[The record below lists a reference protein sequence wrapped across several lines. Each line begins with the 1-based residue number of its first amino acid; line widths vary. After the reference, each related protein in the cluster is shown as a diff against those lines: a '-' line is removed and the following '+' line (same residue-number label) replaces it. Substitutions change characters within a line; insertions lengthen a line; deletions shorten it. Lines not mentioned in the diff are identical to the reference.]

1 MEFRKNLLAA
11 LLASA
16 TIMPMYGD
24 NIKDNVTLPEMG
36 TITGR
41 ITDADRQVLPG
52 ATIMIEE
59 LHTGVTSDVNGFYT
73 LANLKPGTY
82 KVKVS
87 YVGYEPKYYTI
98 KLTGNN
104 VERNIQLSESH
115 ELKEVVVTGAFYGQR
130 RLCRCRRRIWV

>member
-87 YVGYEPKYYTI
+87 YVGYE
-98 KLTGNN
+98 
-104 VERNIQLSESH
+104 VEGGCSD
-115 ELKEVVVTGAFYGQR
+115 
-130 RLCRCRRRIWV
+130 RCFLRTAQGIADAEGDNGCN